1 MEKHNSVNGSLGI
14 EEKPNHVSRIVRRKQ
29 ERLQNELGLLHDR
42 FRNSFINFLMGDCI
56 TDDSINEQIK
66 QYDAKWRT
74 FCTVKGVGGNVPS
87 ILKGSLD
94 NIYKVYKEKL
104 NQ

>member
-1 MEKHNSVNGSLGI
+1 MNNPERVNGSLGV
-14 EEKPNHVSRIVRRKQ
+14 EEKPNHVSRVVRRKQ
-29 ERLQNELGLLHDR
+29 ERLQNELGLLHDK
-42 FRNSFINFLMGDCI
+42 FQNSFINFLMGDSV
-56 TDDSINEQIK
+56 TDESISEQIK

-74 FCTVKGVGGNVPS
+74 FCAVKGVGGKVPS

-94 NIYKVYKEKL
+94 NIYKAYKEKL